1 MYTHNKPSKLD
12 TTVAYVNT
20 YAYALS
26 THMKLI
32 KNIIAIVSFARN
44 AEEQPTK
51 TKNVARKPRKARKP
65 SNKGTATCVGYT
77 SAGFKKAMTKLTS
90 NHTGKR
96 PTKAA
101 NPPKR
106 MKGFATSD
114 GILVA
119 KMYPNATATQ
129 VAAFMQIANR
139 PNPKAVKACKW
150 NHAKGYVARG
160 GNATRVK
167 IAKS

>member
-1 MYTHNKPSKLD
+1 
-12 TTVAYVNT
+12 
-20 YAYALS
+20 
-26 THMKLI
+26 MKLI
-32 KNIIAIVSFARN
+32 KNIIARITFAD
-44 AEEQPTK
+44 AEETTK
-51 TKNVARKPRKARKP
+51 KVAPKPRKARKARKP

-77 SAGFKKAMTKLTS
+77 KAGFEKAMTKLTS
-90 NHTGKR
+90 NWTGKR

-114 GILVA
+114 GILVT

-129 VAAFMQIANR
+129 VAAFMMIANK
-139 PNPKAVKACKW
+139 PNPRAVKACKW
-150 NHAKGYVARG
+150 NSPKGYIARG
-160 GNATRVK
+160 GNATRVQ

>member
-1 MYTHNKPSKLD
+1 
-12 TTVAYVNT
+12 
-20 YAYALS
+20 
-26 THMKLI
+26 MKLI

-44 AEEQPTK
+44 AEEPTK
-51 TKNVARKPRKARKP
+51 KVAQPRKARKARKP

-77 SAGFKKAMTKLTS
+77 STGFKKAMDKLTS
-90 NHTGKR
+90 NWTGKR

-129 VAAFMQIANR
+129 VAAFMMIANK
-139 PNPKAVKACKW
+139 PNPRAVKACKW
-150 NHAKGYVARG
+150 NSPKGYVARG
-160 GNATRVK
+160 GNATRVQ

>member
-32 KNIIAIVSFARN
+32 KNIIAILSFASP
-44 AEEQPTK
+44 AQKQPTK
-51 TKNVARKPRKARKP
+51 VARKPRKARKP
-65 SNKGTATCVGYT
+65 SNKGTATCVGMT
-77 SAGFKKAMTKLTS
+77 SAGFAKAMTKLTS
-90 NHTGKR
+90 NWTGKR